1 MREVLKQFFYRLF
14 LKPEWLLFANLLK
27 LVTLSFLQNDKIP
40 DEHRENVVNHVV
52 FVHQTVGVYSKTFL
66 QKLRRVNYTTPKN
79 YLDFINTYN
88 KLLEE
93 KDKFVLEQVSF
104 TFTQLSGLW
113 SAITPSLFTVQ
124 DARFSTRGKI

>member
-1 MREVLKQFFYRLF
+1 MSFPAKGLLERYLTFF
-14 LKPEWLLFANLLK
+14 
-27 LVTLSFLQNDKIP
+27 QNDKIP

-52 FVHQTVGVYSKTFL
+52 YVHQTVGVFSKTFL

-93 KDKFVLEQVSF
+93 KDKFVLEQVREF
-104 TFTQLSGLW
+104 MLSYH
-113 SAITPSLFTVQ
+113 F
-124 DARFSTRGKI
+124 

>member
-1 MREVLKQFFYRLF
+1 MSFPAKRL
-14 LKPEWLLFANLLK
+14 LERYLTLF
-27 LVTLSFLQNDKIP
+27 QNDKIP

-52 FVHQTVGVYSKTFL
+52 YVHQTVGVFSKTFL

-93 KDKFVLEQVSF
+93 KDKFVLEQVREF
-104 TFTQLSGLW
+104 MLSYH
-113 SAITPSLFTVQ
+113 F
-124 DARFSTRGKI
+124 

>member
-1 MREVLKQFFYRLF
+1 MSF
-14 LKPEWLLFANLLK
+14 LAKNLLK
-27 LVTLSFLQNDKIP
+27 RCLTFLQNDKIP

-52 FVHQTVGVYSKTFL
+52 YVHQTVGVFSKTFL

-93 KDKFVLEQVSF
+93 KDKFVLEQVKEFMLSYYF
-104 TFTQLSGLW
+104 KESGISSGLMGH
-113 SAITPSLFTVQ
+113 SACMQT
-124 DARFSTRGKI
+124 

>member
-1 MREVLKQFFYRLF
+1 M
-14 LKPEWLLFANLLK
+14 
-27 LVTLSFLQNDKIP
+27 SFLAKRLLERYLTFFQNDKIP

-52 FVHQTVGVYSKTFL
+52 YVHQTVGVFSKTFL

-93 KDKFVLEQVSF
+93 KDKFVLEQVREF
-104 TFTQLSGLW
+104 M
-113 SAITPSLFTVQ
+113 
-124 DARFSTRGKI
+124 FSYHF

>member
-1 MREVLKQFFYRLF
+1 MTPLRQPVEIV
-14 LKPEWLLFANLLK
+14 P
-27 LVTLSFLQNDKIP
+27 LSFLQNDKIP

-113 SAITPSLFTVQ
+113 SAITPSLFTLQ